1 MGDRLSLSP
10 RGRRTRITS
19 STSKCS
25 LHADMERQT
34 SQQGLSGPGVTVVG
48 TEDRCRDTVGEWAQ
62 EAAGLPSRQG
72 LGTRPA
78 VFGLEFFDL
87 GMIKRPFSGHF
98 QNGVICLPT
107 QNTEG
112 SPEWRAWRRGTVDGR
127 DHRRCRSWTSPLPL
141 HFTCL
146 QSPTVVTLKV
156 P

>member
-1 MGDRLSLSP
+1 M
-10 RGRRTRITS
+10 
-19 STSKCS
+19 
-25 LHADMERQT
+25 
-34 SQQGLSGPGVTVVG
+34 QGYCWGVGSGGGWPSIQAGPG
-48 TEDRCRDTVGEWAQ
+48 DSARY
-62 EAAGLPSRQG
+62 
-72 LGTRPA
+72 

-112 SPEWRAWRRGTVDGR
+112 LPEWRAWRRGTVDGR